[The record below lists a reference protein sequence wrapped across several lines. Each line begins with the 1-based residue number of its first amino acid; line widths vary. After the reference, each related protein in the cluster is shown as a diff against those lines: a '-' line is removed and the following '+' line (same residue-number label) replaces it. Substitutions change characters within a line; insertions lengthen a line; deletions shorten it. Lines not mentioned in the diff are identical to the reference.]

1 MKNGD
6 AAMRKRLVLS
16 ISLTLALFVTALQ
29 AAAADM
35 PVEFSYDAKT
45 AAQNFKKPGYSQYAG
60 RVDQRHV
67 FWGDTHNHTG
77 LSGDAFGF
85 GNQLGL
91 DETYRFARGEEVIS
105 APS

>member
-1 MKNGD
+1 MK
-6 AAMRKRLVLS
+6 KSWILS
-16 ISLTLALFVTALQ
+16 VALSLALSLPALQ

-35 PVEFSYDAKT
+35 PAEFSFDEKT
-45 AAQNFKKPGYSQYAG
+45 AAQNFKKPGYSPYAG
-60 RVDQRHV
+60 RVNQRHV
-67 FWGDTHNHTG
+67 YWGDTHNHTG
-77 LSGDAFGF
+77 LSGDAFGL